1 MNVFVGGSLRDVPQ
15 YQEVCAAFVNALG
28 REAIRRGHTVLTG
41 CSGSLDK
48 AVAEA
53 AYAALAA
60 DVTKARLQLIS
71 YRLKDAEPAHRLGRV
86 QISRR
91 GDWELTHPDLD
102 PPEQIAEADVTI
114 FIAGHE
120 GTYAAA
126 NWARIADK
134 PILGVA
140 HFGGAGAVLF
150 DRERGRFSEQY
161 SRCLT
166 LDTFDMLGQDTTDA
180 VQLATDVM
188 DVAEKLI
195 CSRTVFAIMSFKEAF
210 RDVFASYCAVCQP
223 TYDVERTDASGTTE
237 RIIPRILDG
246 IRGSAFVLADVTEL
260 SANVLYEIGFAQ
272 GLGKRVILTAR
283 EGTTLPFDLIDLPV
297 IFWSGQEQLKDQL
310 RERLASMNRTASR

>member
-15 YQEVCAAFVNALG
+15 YQDVCTAFVAALG
-28 REAIRRGHTVLTG
+28 NEVIRRGYTVLTG

-53 AYAALAA
+53 AFQALDANAA
-60 DVTKARLQLIS
+60 KARLQLIS

-91 GDWELTHPDLD
+91 GDWELTHPELD

-114 FIAGHE
+114 FIAGRE

-126 NWARIADK
+126 NWARIAGK

-140 HFGGAGAVLF
+140 QFGGAGAVLF
-150 DRERGRFSEQY
+150 DRERGRFTAQY
-161 SRCLT
+161 ARSLT
-166 LDTFDMLGQDTTDA
+166 IDAFDMLGQDTTDVA
-180 VQLATDVM
+180 QLARDVI
-188 DVAEKLI
+188 DVAQKLI
-195 CSRTVFAIMSFKEAF
+195 SSRTVFAIMSFKDAF
-210 RDVFASYCAVCQP
+210 REVFDSYRAVFEP
-223 TYDVERTDASGTTE
+223 IYEVERTDESTTTE

-246 IRGSAFVLADVTEL
+246 IRGSAFVLADVSEL
-260 SANVLYEIGFAQ
+260 SGNVLYEIGFAQ

-283 EGTTLPFDLIDLPV
+283 QGTPLPFDLVDLPV
-297 IFWSGQEQLKDQL
+297 IYWSDQNQLKQQL
-310 RERLASMNRTASR
+310 RQRLEAMASTKQA